1 MRKKLLLLL
10 VLLNTMLY
18 AQKTTEFNDDFLNN
32 IFDNYGNRYSLQDL
46 QLKKDRNQQNE
57 SRFIDNTC
65 DSGIFRLHF
74 DTGSGMIDGEHVAAA
89 ARRAVVCQVFHDIS
103 EFLNTPL
110 KTNGL
115 NNRVEIWVR
124 NSSALVGT
132 NILGQASGFYSV
144 PLNPT
149 AANVNGGIIDN
160 EIWKT
165 IQTGLDSYRNIASS
179 FSMLNFGEVTNSGS
193 YFHGMLLINPSI
205 NWNLDLSANPPPLTK
220 DLYTVVLHEVT
231 HALGIVS
238 LIDANGNS
246 TLGNG
251 SFNYYTRY
259 DTFLRDSNGINLIT
273 NNTTCEMYN
282 YTFTNNVNILHPNC
296 SNPSGLQSP
305 NIIADETDDCNTTIR
320 FNNLP
325 VYRPTCFEN
334 GSSLSHFEDE
344 CFTNSIGLPNGD
356 NNYFVMSNALANN
369 AKRFLTPEERN
380 VLCQLGYTTNQ
391 TYSINGN
398 EVFDYGNG
406 CQGIRI
412 AGVNDGLDLSTG
424 NYLYRP
430 IQGQDFI
437 FPIATNNI
445 LNNDIS
451 SSSNIGFT
459 CLEDVY
465 DINAYIPT
473 TSGNATTTVIFNSS
487 QIGLHLLRYIPI
499 DLNTNEL
506 GNITYIYL
514 FVETPNVHN
523 GGVCDIPPSVCN
535 LVRNG
540 DFEFFEGLSAPNLI
554 VSPTGSVCF
563 WNRANNGTP
572 DYFRPNH
579 PYINNR
585 IPCNS
590 LGDQEVNSGN
600 SYIGIGL
607 GNNANENISTLLN
620 ETLLPN
626 TEYTLTFNV
635 SLADGLRRISRPIQ
649 VYLRNGIQTYP
660 GMADIPLINNTNELL
675 INTSAIN
682 DFSGWTTITLTFNT
696 GNRANLNALYI
707 GGFNTLSIPNTIN
720 PINSITTNCTFT
732 TYNNPSG
739 TYYYLDNVRLVRKED
754 SNLNLPVNI
763 CLNETLNNL
772 NQFIE
777 LANLNGTFTGNGVTG
792 NTFDATTAGIGI
804 HTITYTYQNNLGC
817 EMVITDTIEVLPGN
831 NAGTLS
837 GNQNIFTNQTTTI
850 TSTETGGTWSSSD
863 TSIATV
869 DANGVVT
876 PITASVVSILYTD
889 SNSPNCPPDVESI
902 IITIQDLC
910 QNATSWN
917 GTSWSNGTP
926 SITTYVEI
934 TGDYDMS
941 LNTSLL
947 SFDACRVRVVS
958 PARVVV
964 AASKYVNINYELVVE
979 SGATFE
985 VNDDASLV
993 QINNQ
998 NNNQGNIIYHRD
1010 VMVNQFDYVY
1020 WSSPI
1025 SNFNI
1030 NNLSPATSPSLIFRW
1045 NPNATN
1051 PNGSSGYWINANNS
1065 IMEAGKGY
1073 IIRVPMSYAPS
1084 PDQNFTATFSNGIP
1098 NNGIIHKA
1106 VGRGDYVGADIPIS
1120 NSSPITSIS
1129 DNFNLIGNPYPSAI
1143 DPELFLDDP
1152 DNINVIDGCLY
1163 LWKHGIGLS
1172 ATEVSPFYASYQ
1184 QNYSV
1189 NDYDTYN
1196 STGTQSGPGVLKV
1209 AGGQGFFVIM
1219 KDEASTVLESGNTHF
1234 VTFRNEMRDKTFNN
1248 NNFYRNS
1255 NVNSTT
1261 NPVEKHRIWLDLAN
1275 SNNESIRTL
1284 IGYVTGA
1291 TMLRDRSYDA
1301 PTQVSNLFSFYS
1313 LIGNEKLNIQGRS
1326 LPFDNNDIV
1335 PIGMNIT
1342 ANGNYTFAI
1351 YTTDGIFNQNQN
1363 IYIYDSVLDSYHNI
1377 KVAPYT
1383 FYATVGRYDDRFKV
1397 VYKLPTPTFDEISPV
1412 CNGTTINAL
1421 PTISN
1426 NGILGSWS
1434 PAINNTQTTTY
1445 TFTPNEDVNNTTT
1458 LTINILQGTT
1468 YYQDSDNDGYGNPN
1482 VNLQSCEGAPSGYV
1496 TLGTDCDDTN
1506 NLIHPNA
1513 VDVCYDGID
1522 NDCNGIIDNSCVP
1535 ITGSLPTSICGTTL
1549 SGWYSTITANW
1560 TNFAQGY
1567 RFKITK
1573 VDMVTNEP
1581 LAPAVI
1587 VDRPVNNISLANVP
1601 GTTYNSRYMI
1611 EIAVKYNNVWQPFYG
1626 PACFVNTPN
1635 PVATIGTH
1643 CGSTLTAMNQ
1653 WIYTSPVS
1661 NVTAYKFRVTR
1672 IIDGVPTGISQET
1685 TQPTNRFN
1693 MTQLSGILYN
1703 CTYKVE
1709 VSLRNTDG
1717 TFLPYNVPCN
1727 VTTPNIPIPQ
1737 IECVSTNLAATNSY
1751 INAYYL
1757 SSAMYYRFVVE
1768 NLSTNQIG
1776 IYDSTTRQLRLT
1788 GITNYSPVLSTPF
1801 VTYNTSYKVKVAILP
1816 SANEVG
1822 EFSSECIFTT
1832 PPFPVTQLQ
1841 TSQCNYTANSN
1852 TEYIYANIVSG
1863 VSQYKFR
1870 LTNTSLG
1877 YSQFALRPLRA
1888 FSLNMFTG
1896 LQSGTTYSV
1905 DVSVLINGIWG
1916 PFGNACNITTPGSIA
1931 RTNTPS
1937 TLKNSF
1943 DVKVVPNPFSE
1954 NFEIKVTSPS
1964 NEILKIKVFDNLG
1977 RLLDDFEST
1986 IENLNQSSIGN
1997 KYLSGVYNII
2007 IQQNDEVKTLKVIKR

>member
-18 AQKTTEFNDDFLNN
+18 AQKNEALSTKDKLDYV
-32 IFDNYGNRYSLQDL
+32 FDNYGNRYSLQDL

-74 DTGSGMIDGEHVAAA
+74 TAGSGMIDGEHVDAA

-115 NNRVEIWVR
+115 NNRVEIWIR
-124 NSSALVGT
+124 DITTIANF
-132 NILGQASGFYSV
+132 NPNLGGLASGFYS
-144 PLNPT
+144 LSQYS
-149 AANVNGGIIDN
+149 NGEIADN
-160 EIWKT
+160 EIFKT
-165 IQTGLDSYRNIASS
+165 INSGVDSYDNTTYPIMSQSDINI
-179 FSMLNFGEVTNSGS
+179 SGGD
-193 YFHGMLLINPSI
+193 YYHGMVAINPNI
-205 NWNLDLSANPPPLTK
+205 NWHTNLTTLAQIGSV
-220 DLYTVVLHEVT
+220 DLYSVVLHEVT
-231 HALGIVS
+231 HALGFSS
-238 LIDANGNS
+238 LIDENGNS
-246 TLGNG
+246 KFGAN
-251 SFNYYTRY
+251 FNCFSRY
-259 DTFLRDSNGINLIT
+259 DTFLIDDQGNHLIT
-273 NNTTCEMYN
+273 TTGCSTMSN
-282 YTFTNNVNILHPNC
+282 YTFTGDVNDLHPNC
-296 SNPSGLQSP
+296 TDPT
-305 NIIADETDDCNTTIR
+305 IIDDLTDCNTAIR
-320 FNNLP
+320 FGNNLTNSIP
-325 VYRPTCFEN
+325 VYRPACFQ
-334 GSSLSHFEDE
+334 GASSLSHFEDY
-344 CFTNSIGLPNGD
+344 CFPTNYNIA
-356 NNYFVMSNALANN
+356 NNNQHFTMSNANSDGSN
-369 AKRFLTPEERN
+369 KRFLQPQERQA
-380 VLCQLGYTTNQ
+380 LCNIGYSMNS
-391 TYSINGN
+391 TYGDNSSSIVANN
-398 EVFDYGNG
+398 YIDYGINA
-406 CQGIRI
+406 CQNNLV
-412 AGVNDGLDLSTG
+412 AGVNDGINQNSYSYVVNT
-424 NYLYRP
+424 NTP
-430 IQGQDFI
+430 INV
-437 FPIATNNI
+437 TNI
-445 LNNDIS
+445 LLNDLINGNVND
-451 SSSNIGFT
+451 SNLRFE
-459 CLEDVY
+459 CLQ
-465 DINAYIPT
+465 DIT
-473 TSGNATTTVIFNSS
+473 DSTSLITVVGNDSNATITFQAANPGI
-487 QIGLHLLRYIPI
+487 HLLRYVPFDIVSGVRGS
-499 DLNTNEL
+499 NT
-506 GNITYIYL
+506 YVYV
-514 FVETPNVHN
+514 FVRGQFNTC
-523 GGVCDIPPSVCN
+523 GVPTSCN
-535 LVRNG
+535 LVVNG
-540 DFEFFEGLSAPNLI
+540 NFEQNSGEPIIASSFNL
-554 VSPTGSVCF
+554 VCGWLNDTPT
-563 WNRANNGTP
+563 A
-572 DYFRPNH
+572 DYFSRTSVGQP
-579 PYINNR
+579 R
-585 IPCNS
+585 IPCNFI
-590 LGDQEVNSGN
+590 GTQETTATP
-600 SYIGIGL
+600 
-607 GNNANENISTLLN
+607 NNNHYVGQFINGTSSELISTML
-620 ETLLPN
+620 TSPLLPN
-626 TEYTLTFNV
+626 TSYRFEMDL
-635 SLADGLRRISRPIQ
+635 SLAEACSEFSKRVQI
-649 VYLRNGIQTYP
+649 YLS
-660 GMADIPLINNTNELL
+660 NTQFPFNASNP
-675 INTSAIN
+675 INTQMLFSTNDFIN
-682 DFSGWTTITLTFNT
+682 DTQDWTHVVIEFTTPNT
-696 GNRANLNALYI
+696 AGQQFLYI
-707 GGFNTLSIPNTIN
+707 GGLTNILSNDITASTAPQCNYGGILFNPMNFFNDPITYPLFSYYYIDNVSLIPSNTLGSLTLQEQICLGESIPNL
-720 PINSITTNCTFT
+720 
-732 TYNNPSG
+732 
-739 TYYYLDNVRLVRKED
+739 LDFVD
-754 SNLNLPVNI
+754 SA
-763 CLNETLNNL
+763 TD
-772 NQFIE
+772 
-777 LANLNGTFTGNGVTG
+777 NGTFTGNGVTG
-792 NTFDATTAGIGI
+792 NNFDATTAGIGI

-863 TSIATV
+863 NSIATV

-876 PITASVVSILYTD
+876 PITAGVVSILYTD

-1045 NPNATN
+1045 DPNATN
-1051 PNGSSGYWINANNS
+1051 PNGSSGYWINTSNS

-1152 DNINVIDGCLY
+1152 DNVNVIDGCLY

-1172 ATEVSPFYASYQ
+1172 TTEVSPFYASYQ

-1219 KDEASTVLESGNTHF
+1219 KDETSTVLESGNTHF

-1313 LIGNEKLNIQGRS
+1313 LVGNEKLNIQGRS

-1397 VYKLPTPTFDEISPV
+1397 VYKLSTPTFDEISPV

-1535 ITGSLPTSICGTTL
+1535 ITGSLPASICGTTL

-1573 VDMVTNEP
+1573 VDMVNNVP
-1581 LAPAVI
+1581 LATAVI

-1626 PACFVNTPN
+1626 PACYVNTPN

-1643 CGSTLTAMNQ
+1643 CGSKLTAMNQ

-1717 TFLPYNVPCN
+1717 TFLPYNVSCN

-1737 IECVSTNLAATNSY
+1737 IECVATNLAATNSY

-1757 SSAMYYRFVVE
+1757 SSAIYYRFVVE

-1788 GITNYSPVLSTPF
+1788 GITNYSPVLSIPF
-1801 VTYNTSYKVKVAILP
+1801 ATYNTSYKVKVAILP

-1916 PFGNACNITTPGSIA
+1916 PFGDACNITTPGSIA

-2007 IQQNDEVKTLKVIKR
+2007 IQQNDEVKTLKVVKR